1 MLDSFAM
8 RRPLLLLPCF
18 LFLASSLA
26 AAAEPPRAAS
36 FADFDRRARAGE
48 ELSVVFFGGSLTWS
62 ANASDPNR
70 TGFRPLV
77 AEHLRRKYPAAHF
90 RFHDAGLGGTGS
102 MLGIFR
108 LGRDVFPHEPD
119 LVFLDFACNDEG
131 GPTALAQSCCYES
144 ILRRLVVRGV
154 PVVQMFFTFGFWAR
168 DLDAPGTGHPQLAA
182 YRKLADAY
190 STGVGDVYRDGPLFR
205 DLRAGKVSPEN
216 VWPFDEAHPGDLG
229 YRYFAAAGIEGF
241 ERAVASNLVC
251 RAPERPVFGDVADVT
266 RRNFAWSEKPH
277 AEFAELAERVVRAR
291 SPSAPDLDLSF
302 VDNCEHLGFV
312 NNSPAWTLQPTYRTS
327 LWFDGL
333 SSRWMDGVAVFAGT
347 NRAPLEV
354 RAKANLVG
362 VFGEA
367 DEKAL
372 VCEVRADGEKLADF
386 RGNHGA
392 GAGRLFIWRQ
402 ALLPG
407 WERGE
412 TAEHSFAFDPF
423 PTPDG
428 AGEFHVG
435 AICTATILPAAA
447 TAPPAAD
454 AIDLETIDHG
464 RARTADY
471 Q

>member
-1 MLDSFAM
+1 MKA
-8 RRPLLLLPCF
+8 PF
-18 LFLASSLA
+18 LFAATVACSALVAPALADS
-26 AAAEPPRAAS
+26 AAS
-36 FADFDRRARAGE
+36 FADFDRRAREGA

-62 ANASDPNR
+62 ANASDPNL

-77 AEHLRRKYPAAHF
+77 AEWLRGKYPAAHF

-108 LGRDVFPHEPD
+108 LGRDVFAHEPD
-119 LVFLDFACNDEG
+119 LVFLDFACNDGG
-131 GPTALAQSCCYES
+131 GPEALAQSCCYES
-144 ILRRLVVRGV
+144 ILRRLVGRGV

-168 DLDAPGTGHPQLAA
+168 NLDAPENGHAQLEA
-182 YRKLADAY
+182 YRKLAEAY

-205 DLRAGKVSPEN
+205 DLRAGKVSIHEI
-216 VWPFDEAHPGDLG
+216 WPFDEAHPGDLG

-251 RAPERPVFGDVADVT
+251 RVPETPVFGDVADAS
-266 RRNFAWSEKPH
+266 RLEA
-277 AEFAELAERVVRAR
+277 AEL
-291 SPSAPDLDLSF
+291 PLP
-302 VDNCEHLGFV
+302 
-312 NNSPAWTLQPTYRTS
+312 PAWEVRPTYRTS

-333 SSRWMDGVAVFAGT
+333 SSRWMDGVAVFSGT
-347 NRAPLEV
+347 NRAPMEV

-372 VCEVRADGEKLADF
+372 VCEVRADGEKIADF

-392 GAGRLFIWRQ
+392 GPGRLFIWRQ

-412 TAEHSFAFDPF
+412 TAERVVAFDPL
-423 PTPDG
+423 PSPDG
-428 AGEFHVG
+428 AGEFRIG
-435 AICTATILPAAA
+435 AICTATILPAAV
-447 TAPPAAD
+447 PAAAEAPALDID
-454 AIDLETIDHG
+454 AIDHG
-464 RARTADY
+464 R
-471 Q
+471 QQ

>member
-1 MLDSFAM
+1 MAAMSRRVPISAMLAASFA
-8 RRPLLLLPCF
+8 
-18 LFLASSLA
+18 LA
-26 AAAEPPRAAS
+26 AAAAEPRAAS
-36 FADFDRRARAGE
+36 FADFDRRAREGAA
-48 ELSVVFFGGSLTWS
+48 LSVVFFGGSLTWS
-62 ANASDPNR
+62 ANASDPDR
-70 TGFRPLV
+70 TGFRPLL
-77 AEHLRRKYPAAHF
+77 AEHLRAKYPAAHF

-102 MLGIFR
+102 TLGVFR
-108 LGRDVFPHEPD
+108 LDRDALAHEPD

-144 ILRRLVVRGV
+144 ILRRLVGRGV
-154 PVVQMFFTFGFWAR
+154 PVVQMFFTFRFWAE
-168 DLDAPGTGHPQLAA
+168 DLDSPDTGHPQLAA
-182 YRKLADAY
+182 YRRLAETY
-190 STGVGDVYRDGPLFR
+190 QTGVGDVYRDGPLFP
-205 DLRAGKVSPEN
+205 DLRAGKVSPDD
-216 VWPFDEAHPGDLG
+216 VWPFDAAHPGDLG

-241 ERAVASNLVC
+241 DRAVASNLVC
-251 RAPERPVFGDVADVT
+251 RMPETPVYGDVADLA
-266 RRNFAWSEKPH
+266 RRNA
-277 AEFAELAERVVRAR
+277 AELALPGGWMRK
-291 SPSAPDLDLSF
+291 
-302 VDNCEHLGFV
+302 
-312 NNSPAWTLQPTYRTS
+312 PAYRTS

-347 NRAPLEV
+347 NRAPLAV

-386 RGNHGA
+386 RGDHGA

-412 TAEHSFAFDPF
+412 TAEHSFAFDPI
-423 PTPDG
+423 PSSDG
-428 AGEFHVG
+428 SGEFHVG
-435 AICTATILPAAA
+435 AICTATILPAGSAA
-447 TAPPAAD
+447 APAAS

>member
-1 MLDSFAM
+1 MKAT
-8 RRPLLLLPCF
+8 F
-18 LFLASSLA
+18 LFVVVTLCAAVA
-26 AAAEPPRAAS
+26 AAKPPPAAS
-36 FADFDRRARAGE
+36 FADFDRRAREGA

-77 AEHLRRKYPAAHF
+77 AEWLRRKYPAARF
-90 RFHDAGLGGTGS
+90 RFHDAAIGGTGS
-102 MLGIFR
+102 TLGVFR
-108 LGRDVFPHEPD
+108 LDRDVFAHEPD
-119 LVFLDFACNDEG
+119 LVFLDFACNDGG
-131 GPTALAQSCCYES
+131 GPEALAQSCCYES
-144 ILRRLVVRGV
+144 ILRRLVGRGV

-168 DLDAPGTGHPQLAA
+168 NLDAPETGHPQLAA
-182 YRKLADAY
+182 YRKLAEAY

-216 VWPFDEAHPGDLG
+216 VWPFDDAHPGDLG
-229 YRYFAAAGIEGF
+229 YRYFAAAGIDGF

-251 RAPERPVFGDVADVT
+251 RVPETPVFGDVADFS
-266 RRNFAWSEKPH
+266 RRDA
-277 AEFAELAERVVRAR
+277 AEL
-291 SPSAPDLDLSF
+291 PLS
-302 VDNCEHLGFV
+302 DGW
-312 NNSPAWTLQPTYRTS
+312 SRKPTYRTS

-347 NRAPLEV
+347 NRAPFEV

-412 TAEHSFAFDPF
+412 TAEHSFAFDPI
-423 PTPDG
+423 PSSDG
-428 AGEFHVG
+428 SGEFRIG
-435 AICTATILPAAA
+435 AICTATIRPAAVPAAA
-447 TAPPAAD
+447 ESPALDID
-454 AIDLETIDHG
+454 AIDHG
-464 RARTADY
+464 R
-471 Q
+471 QK